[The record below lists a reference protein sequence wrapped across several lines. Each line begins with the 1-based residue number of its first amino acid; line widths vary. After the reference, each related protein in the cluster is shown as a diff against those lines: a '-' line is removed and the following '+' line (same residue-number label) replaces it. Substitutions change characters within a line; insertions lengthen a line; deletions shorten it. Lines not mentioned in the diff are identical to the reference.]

1 LAAAFRKVFASLRSN
16 QYYKA
21 VKAAWKRNLLTGV
34 VLAGI
39 IGLLFLFAAP
49 EYRQGEPS
57 PAGRTA
63 RNFTFQLNGR
73 PMQLSDLHGKIVVLN
88 FWATW
93 CPPCVEET
101 PSLNRLQ
108 QWLAPRGG
116 TVLGI
121 SEDEDAAAYTSFLP
135 QYGVQF
141 PTWRDPSISI
151 AKSFGTT
158 IYPET
163 YVIDQRGI
171 IARKII
177 GPQEWD
183 SPALRV
189 YFQSQL
195 VPAR

>member
-1 LAAAFRKVFASLRSN
+1 
-16 QYYKA
+16 
-21 VKAAWKRNLLTGV
+21 VKAAWKRNLLTGI

-39 IGLLFLFAAP
+39 VALLFLFASP
-49 EYRQGEPS
+49 QYRQGEPS
-57 PAGRTA
+57 PAGRTP
-63 RNFTFQLNGR
+63 RDFSFQMNGR
-73 PMQLSDLHGKIVVLN
+73 PMRLSDLKGKIVVLN

-108 QWLAPRGG
+108 QWLAPHGG

-121 SEDEDAAAYTSFLP
+121 SEDEDAATYASFLL

-141 PTWRDPSISI
+141 PTWRDPSLSI
-151 AKSFGTT
+151 AKSFGTS

-183 SPALRV
+183 SPALLV
-189 YFQSQL
+189 YFQSL
-195 VPAR
+195 LAPAR

>member
-1 LAAAFRKVFASLRSN
+1 VFGGVIREEFASPSSN
-16 QYYKA
+16 QYYRA
-21 VKAAWKRNLLTGV
+21 VNGAWKRNLLTGL

-39 IGLLFLFAAP
+39 IALLFLFAV
-49 EYRQGEPS
+49 QGEAS
-57 PAGRTA
+57 PAGRTPK
-63 RNFTFQLNGR
+63 NFSFQMNDR
-73 PMQLSDLHGKIVVLN
+73 SIQLSDLRGKVVVLN

-108 QWLAPRGG
+108 QWLFPRGG

-121 SEDEDAAAYTSFLP
+121 SEDEDPAAYTGFLP

-141 PTWRDPSISI
+141 PTWRDPSLSI

-183 SPALRV
+183 SPILLA
-189 YFQSQL
+189 YFQSL
-195 VPAR
+195 LTPSR